1 MSDTENFDELDELDE
16 LDDASESEEFDLDE
30 NEEFE
35 ADDDSEDTDGEDE
48 DGEQSEDESDSEDT
62 DGEEESEAVDGEAE
76 GEASDDT
83 GASSDAEPPAPKTA
97 AGLERYKELNERARK
112 IFKARFETEYD
123 EFDDVH
129 REAMTEVKQVIREAE
144 RLDAFER
151 EIVQRNGGEKF
162 AVFLQ
167 EQVDNL
173 TVKEHKAFEAA
184 AARGDFSAARKFV
197 KDVENKFK
205 TRDKARA
212 KAQAL
217 NSQSASGK
225 TAPKPPRT
233 MSSGTGSN
241 PASRSNPKVLTPEDL
256 GF

>member
-1 MSDTENFDELDELDE
+1 MEDTENFDELDELD
-16 LDDASESEEFDLDE
+16 DAGESEEFDLDE
-30 NEEFE
+30 NEEF
-35 ADDDSEDTDGEDE
+35 DSDEVEGEDGEDGDQLEDETDFEDTDA
-48 DGEQSEDESDSEDT
+48 
-62 DGEEESEAVDGEAE
+62 EEESEETVDEETE
-76 GEASDDT
+76 GETSDDT
-83 GASSDAEPPAPKTA
+83 GAPPDAEPPAPKNA

-123 EFDDVH
+123 DFDDVH

-197 KDVENKFK
+197 KDTEAKFK
-205 TRDKARA
+205 LRDEARA
-212 KAQAL
+212 KARTL
-217 NSQSASGK
+217 NSRSDTGS
-225 TAPKPPRT
+225 TPKPPRT